1 MRILA
6 IDKYEEPIVKEIKSR
21 DEMLSELKELDENLP
36 TEAREEIA

>member
-21 DEMLSELKELDENLP
+21 DETLSELKELDEDLP